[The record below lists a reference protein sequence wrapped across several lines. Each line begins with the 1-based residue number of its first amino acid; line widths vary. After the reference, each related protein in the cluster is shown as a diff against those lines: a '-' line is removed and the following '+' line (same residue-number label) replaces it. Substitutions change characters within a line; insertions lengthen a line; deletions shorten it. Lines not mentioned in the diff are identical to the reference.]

1 MQLNQ
6 SSHRAKRLKSIEN
19 TFSKLSLTNKSNIE
33 ELKIVAKDYS
43 NKSISRSKIPV
54 LNVENI
60 TNTESAY
67 SKRRLTGLASTRTR
81 KKINLSMYS
90 PSNNVLKST
99 RNRVTESFSFPT
111 KKTLKYPISPNQALD
126 YFKDWL
132 NEIEINEILEYKEIY
147 YIGVGVKKNSV
158 DFSSQN
164 YGFDS
169 EKGDYKIVI
178 GDHVQYRYEIISVLG
193 KGSFGQVC
201 KCLDHK
207 SKEMVALKIIK
218 NKKRFHKQG
227 LVEAKLLSHMKEKDP
242 EDCFNIVRIKHSFL
256 FRNHLC
262 ITFELLSINLYEFI
276 KLNGFS
282 RISLSIV
289 ERFAVQILI
298 GLQFAGSLNIIHC
311 DLKPE
316 NILLKNQNKS
326 GIKIIDF
333 GSGCYEDERVYTY
346 IQSRFYRAPEIMLGI
361 PYTCSI
367 DM

>member
-1 MQLNQ
+1 
-6 SSHRAKRLKSIEN
+6 
-19 TFSKLSLTNKSNIE
+19 
-33 ELKIVAKDYS
+33 
-43 NKSISRSKIPV
+43 
-54 LNVENI
+54 
-60 TNTESAY
+60 
-67 SKRRLTGLASTRTR
+67 
-81 KKINLSMYS
+81 MYS

-242 EDCFNIVRIKHSFL
+242 EDCFNIVR
-256 FRNHLC
+256 
-262 ITFELLSINLYEFI
+262 LSLE
-276 KLNGFS
+276 KVFS
-282 RISLSIV
+282 
-289 ERFAVQILI
+289 
-298 GLQFAGSLNIIHC
+298 
-311 DLKPE
+311 
-316 NILLKNQNKS
+316 
-326 GIKIIDF
+326 IDF
-333 GSGCYEDERVYTY
+333 NRLARWLD
-346 IQSRFYRAPEIMLGI
+346 
-361 PYTCSI
+361 
-367 DM
+367 